1 MLTVWENL
9 NIRNNP
15 GTSGNKVI
23 YTIRPNN
30 TDPQQTNVELIAM
43 TEEDE
48 IIDRK
53 KDHWL
58 KVKYKD
64 YTGWIFG
71 GYASAERGGP
81 KYLIPEYTV
90 EFDLGWQ

>member
-1 MLTVWENL
+1 MKRSILILLLVIIFSFLFADETPNY
-9 NIRNNP
+9 NNGN
-15 GTSGNKVI
+15 GT
-23 YTIRPNN
+23 
-30 TDPQQTNVELIAM
+30 
-43 TEEDE
+43 
-48 IIDRK
+48 IDGR

-81 KYLIPEYTV
+81 KYYIPESSI
-90 EFDLGWQ
+90 EFDIGWY